1 MIRKVKII
9 LIILLI
15 AGGTFIVYLNSIY
28 RVNYEH
34 NVSLPPSAKIIE
46 INSEWWIP
54 KWDKTERHL
63 SCVVEVKKTD
73 FEFFVENGEWRKFY
87 FNNDVLIFS
96 SDNSIVAGEKYFSD
110 DNQNPD
116 RRRWI
121 EILTSDN
128 TKITFKLLTTC
139 S

>member
-1 MIRKVKII
+1 MRKVKNS
-9 LIILLI
+9 LIFLTISVVVV
-15 AGGTFIVYLNSIY
+15 FIFYLNSIY

-34 NVSLPPSAKIIE
+34 NVSLPSSAKIIE

-63 SCVVEVKKTD
+63 SCIIEVEKTD
-73 FEFFVENGEWRKFY
+73 FEFLVNNGGWRKYY
-87 FNNDVLIFS
+87 FENESLIFS

-110 DNQNPD
+110 DKQHPD
-116 RRRWI
+116 RMRWI
-121 EILTSDN
+121 EIITADN
-128 TKITFKLLTTC
+128 AKITFKLLTTY